1 VFLFVKSSYLHISHF
16 LKPNKVCKFSPTNK
30 NMLMRISKSYGFIL
44 LFFLIGF
51 LAFGQSNRRLI
62 EADDKPLFTIR
73 GSVYE
78 KDSYSPYKNVE
89 ILVNGGNY
97 TRTNFDGAFNVK
109 AKIGDELII
118 SHPDFETI
126 YHTITSNE
134 RISIEVVDAKQYS
147 RSSINKGDVK
157 RFNEMID
164 SADVYLKKD
173 AEKSIKFIGNALDVN
188 INTTQSAEAQELLGD
203 IYRYWNQFDLA
214 ISAYRISLQN
224 VKTPSAQL
232 KLAKSYL
239 DNGNFETSLS
249 TYKTIDQK
257 SLSNYNKAVW
267 FEGTGDVYVQ
277 LKDFTKAIK
286 AYEDGLEVAQKHLI
300 APKVTDLNSK
310 IAQVYSDQG
319 QTSKAKSY
327 FSNSLS
333 LAKSENKKRAVEEQI
348 KVAEFNNLNADY
360 ESEIVLR
367 KQAIEGIKDIER
379 DSVITNESP
388 ITSQKQNYK
397 LGTAYLLNN
406 DLDNAIPYF
415 EKSIEEASE
424 KEDLVVKKDATR
436 KLSDVLIEIGET
448 KKGYEMLAEHINT
461 VDELYAK
468 KIQEIS
474 QVARFSRNIA
484 EQQNRITTLES
495 DRALSK
501 STYELTQERNKSQQ
515 YIIYSLI
522 GGLVLLLITGFLM
535 FKYIKQQR
543 LANNLLAL
551 KSLRS
556 QMNPHFIFNALNS
569 VNTFIA
575 TNDERTA
582 NKYLSDFSQ
591 LMRAVL
597 ENSEEDF
604 IPLKKEIELLNL
616 YTKLEHFRFQ
626 DKFDYSI
633 AVDETIDVEEFQ
645 IPPMLLQPYI
655 ENAVW
660 HGLRYK
666 IEKGHLNI
674 NIQPKAKGEITITI
688 SDDGIGRSRSKAL
701 KTDHQKKQNSKGMN
715 NIKKRVAILNE
726 MYKDKVDVMIDDFQD
741 LEDAG
746 TKVVVTLK
754 KD

>member
-1 VFLFVKSSYLHISHF
+1 
-16 LKPNKVCKFSPTNK
+16 
-30 NMLMRISKSYGFIL
+30 M
-44 LFFLIGF
+44 
-51 LAFGQSNRRLI
+51 GQNRNS
-62 EADDKPLFTIR
+62 ADENTLFTIR
-73 GSVYE
+73 GSVSE
-78 KDSYSPYKNVE
+78 KETNKPYKNVE
-89 ILVNGGNY
+89 ILVNGGRY
-97 TRTNFDGAFNVK
+97 VTTSFDGSFDIK

-118 SHPDFETI
+118 KHPDFETI
-126 YHTITSNE
+126 YYVIKSDE
-134 RISIEVVDAKQYS
+134 RINIKVEDATQSDS
-147 RSSINKGDVK
+147 RGRDKGDFK
-157 RFNEMID
+157 RFNQMID

-173 AEKSIKFIGNALDVN
+173 AEKSVKFIGDALNVN
-188 INTTQSAEAQELLGD
+188 TSNVQNAEAYGLLGD
-203 IYRYWNQFDLA
+203 IYMHWKQFDLA
-214 ISAYRISLQN
+214 ISAYKISLQN
-224 VKTPSAQL
+224 LETASVKL
-232 KLAKSYL
+232 KLSKGYL
-239 DNGNFETSLS
+239 NNGDFETSLS
-249 TYKTIDQK
+249 SYKLLDEK
-257 SLSNYNKAVW
+257 NLSNYEKTVW
-267 FEGTGDVYVQ
+267 YEGIGDAYVK
-277 LKDFTKAIK
+277 LKDFTKAVK
-286 AYEDGLEVAQKHLI
+286 AYEDGLKVAQKHLI

-310 IAQVYSDQG
+310 IAQVYSAQG
-319 QTSKAKSY
+319 STNKAKSY
-327 FSNSLS
+327 FSNSLN
-333 LAKSENKKRAVEEQI
+333 LAENENKKRAVEEQV

-360 ESEIVLR
+360 EGEIVLR

-379 DSVITNESP
+379 DSIISNDSP
-388 ITSQKQNYK
+388 LTSQKQNYK
-397 LGTAYLLNN
+397 IGNALILQNKN
-406 DLDNAIPYF
+406 DDAIPYL
-415 EKSIEEASE
+415 EKSRKEAGE
-424 KEDLVVKKDATR
+424 KEDLVVEKDATR
-436 KLSDVLIEIGET
+436 KLSEALFRKGDT
-448 KKGYEMLAEHINT
+448 KEGLAMIKNYENI

-468 KIQEIS
+468 KEQEIS
-474 QVARFSRNIA
+474 QAALFSRNIA
-484 EQQNRITTLES
+484 EQQNRITSLES

-515 YIIYSLI
+515 FIIYSLI
-522 GGLVLLLITGFLM
+522 GGLVLLLITGYLM

-626 DKFDYSI
+626 DKFDYAI
-633 AVDETIDVEEFQ
+633 DVDDTIDVEEFQ

-666 IEKGHLNI
+666 KEKGHLHI
-674 NIQPKAKGEITITI
+674 HIQPKSAAEITITI
-688 SDDGIGRSRSKAL
+688 SDDGIGRTRSKAL

-726 MYKDKVDVMIDDFQD
+726 MYKDKVDVAIADFQE

-746 TKVVVTLK
+746 TKVIVTLK